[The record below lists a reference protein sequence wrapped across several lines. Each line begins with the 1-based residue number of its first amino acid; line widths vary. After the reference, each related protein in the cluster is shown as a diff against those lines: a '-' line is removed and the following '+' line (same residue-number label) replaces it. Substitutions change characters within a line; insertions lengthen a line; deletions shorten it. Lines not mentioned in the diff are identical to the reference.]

1 MSALKREEKKYAV
14 ILLTAGAAVI
24 LMICA
29 GMAALYRYMTRSGIL
44 LYGTWVSQDAI
55 IKTDGKTAELYRD
68 GAAESAVLSIYE
80 VEDRLISEGEIE
92 YRGELCFERRCEGVV
107 IVYCNRS
114 GEVSLVVSDEGG
126 EEGVFE
132 RE

>member
-1 MSALKREEKKYAV
+1 MVRALVRE
-14 ILLTAGAAVI
+14 GAPYKAFKGLSI
-24 LMICA
+24 
-29 GMAALYRYMTRSGIL
+29 
-44 LYGTWVSQDAI
+44 Q
-55 IKTDGKTAELYRD
+55 LYRD

-107 IVYCNRS
+107 IVYCNHS